1 VYERLYDLETD
12 PDETRD
18 VSEAHPLE
26 LERHRAFLRA
36 YTAKASHSTP
46 AAPNALDAEID
57 ARTRERLRSLGYLD

>member
-1 VYERLYDLETD
+1 MYERLYDLETD

-36 YTAKASHSTP
+36 YAANASLRAPAAKAP
-46 AAPNALDAEID
+46 GREID
-57 ARTRERLRSLGYLD
+57 ARTRERLRALGYLD